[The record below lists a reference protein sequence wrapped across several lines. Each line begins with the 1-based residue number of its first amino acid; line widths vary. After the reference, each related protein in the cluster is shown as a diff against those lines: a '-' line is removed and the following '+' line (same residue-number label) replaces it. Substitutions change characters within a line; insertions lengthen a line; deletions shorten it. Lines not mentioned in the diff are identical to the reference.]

1 MEHMYRDLEASKQIC
16 RNGYQEPCGST
27 HEARQTGFEASIS
40 SFAYGLCPRGPQET
54 ESWCRLVIL
63 SCLG

>member
-40 SFAYGLCPRGPQET
+40 SFFIMYCQHQKYRFQSGRKTPFFRVEC
-54 ESWCRLVIL
+54 
-63 SCLG
+63 